1 MSFHR
6 NNNLKQFLIRYVSWP
21 IEAVF
26 LFFVLLILR
35 LIPIDIASASAG
47 WLSSKIG
54 PLTSWHKRANANLK
68 LAMPELTERKRG
80 KILNG
85 MWCNLGR
92 NIGEFPHTLKLMNS
106 PKRVKIEGLDKI
118 TACKQGSIIIGAHL
132 ANWEVVPTTLKRLNR
147 KSGIV
152 YRPLNNP
159 IADFFI
165 QKRQRY
171 LNADFFLKGPEAAKG
186 MLATVKAN
194 GVVALL
200 IDQQLREGRMVPF
213 FGVPVKT
220 PTAHIKIAAK
230 QQIKLFPLETI
241 RIEGA
246 YYKMIVHEPITVSET
261 ASDDEILTV
270 ALQINKLLENWIKE
284 RPEQWLW
291 PHRRW
296 GRIES

>member
-1 MSFHR
+1 M
-6 NNNLKQFLIRYVSWP
+6 SWP
-21 IEAVF
+21 IEAIF

-47 WLSSKIG
+47 WLGSKIG
-54 PLTSWHKRANANLK
+54 PHTIWHKRANANLR
-68 LAMPELTERKRG
+68 LAMPELTEKQRR
-80 KILNG
+80 KILTG
-85 MWCNLGR
+85 MWWNLGR
-92 NIGEFPHTLKLMNS
+92 NVGEFPHTLKLMNS
-106 PKRVKIEGLDKI
+106 SRRIKIEGLDKI
-118 TACKQGSIIIGAHL
+118 SACEKGSIIFGAHL
-132 ANWEVVPTTLKRLNR
+132 ANWEIVPTTLKRLNR

-159 IADFFI
+159 VADFFI

-171 LNADFFLKGPEAAKG
+171 LNANFFLKGREAAKG

-194 GVVALL
+194 GIVALL

-220 PTAHIKIAAK
+220 PLAHIKIAAK
-230 QQIKLFPLETI
+230 QKIKLYPLETI
-241 RIEGA
+241 RIKGA
-246 YYKMIVHEPITVSET
+246 YYKIVVHSPITVSEK
-261 ASDDEILTV
+261 ASDDEILAV
-270 ALQINKLLENWIKE
+270 ALKINKLLESWIKE

-296 GRIES
+296 GRIDF

>member
-6 NNNLKQFLIRYVSWP
+6 NNNFKQFLIRYVSWP

-26 LFFVLLILR
+26 LFFALLILR
-35 LIPIDIASASAG
+35 LFPIDIASASAG
-47 WLSSKIG
+47 WLGSKIG
-54 PLTSWHKRANANLK
+54 PYTSWHKRADANIR
-68 LAMPELTERKRG
+68 LAMPELTEQKRRE
-80 KILNG
+80 ILTG
-85 MWCNLGR
+85 MWWNLGR
-92 NIGEFPHTLKLMNS
+92 NVGEFPHTLKLMNS

-118 TACKQGSIIIGAHL
+118 LTCKQGSIIIGAHL
-132 ANWEVVPTTLKRLNR
+132 ANWEVVPTILKRLNR

-159 IADFFI
+159 VADFFI
-165 QKRQRY
+165 QKRQGY
-171 LNADFFLKGPEAAKG
+171 LNADFFLKGREAAKG
-186 MLATVKAN
+186 MLDTVKAN
-194 GVVALL
+194 GIVALL
-200 IDQQLREGRMVPF
+200 IDQQLREGRIVPF

-220 PTAHIKIAAK
+220 PIAHIKIAAK

-246 YYKMIVHEPITVSET
+246 YYKMIIHEPITVSKT
-261 ASDDEILTV
+261 ASDDEILEV
-270 ALQINKLLENWIKE
+270 ALQINKLLESWIKE

-296 GRIES
+296 GRIKD

>member
-1 MSFHR
+1 M
-6 NNNLKQFLIRYVSWP
+6 SWP

-26 LFFVLLILR
+26 LFFMLLILR

-47 WLSSKIG
+47 WLGSKIG

-80 KILNG
+80 EILNG

-92 NIGEFPHTLKLMNS
+92 NIGEFPHTLKLMDS
-106 PKRVKIEGLDKI
+106 PRRVKIEGLDKI

-165 QKRQRY
+165 QKRQGY
-171 LNADFFLKGPEAAKG
+171 LNADFFLKGREAAKG

-220 PTAHIKIAAK
+220 PIAHIKIAAK

-241 RIEGA
+241 RIKGA
-246 YYKMIVHEPITVSET
+246 YYKMIIHEPITVSKT
-261 ASDDEILTV
+261 ASDVEILAV
-270 ALQINKLLENWIKE
+270 ALQINKLLESWIKE

-296 GRIES
+296 GRIEG